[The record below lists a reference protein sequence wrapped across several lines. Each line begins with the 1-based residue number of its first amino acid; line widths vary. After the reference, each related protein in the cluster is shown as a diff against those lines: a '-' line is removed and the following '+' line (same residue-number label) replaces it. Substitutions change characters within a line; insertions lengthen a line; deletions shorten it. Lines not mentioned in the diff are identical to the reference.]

1 MKSLKVMA
9 QELNLVCSYI
19 FSDLQCP
26 KKKKKKK
33 QQLSQYFKIW
43 ENLCKN
49 VKNQSN

>member
-19 FSDLQCP
+19 FSYLQCP
-26 KKKKKKK
+26 KKKKKK

>member
-26 KKKKKKK
+26 KKNKTK
-33 QQLSQYFKIW
+33 LSQYFKIW

-49 VKNQSN
+49 MKNQSN

>member
-9 QELNLVCSYI
+9 LELNLVCSYI

-26 KKKKKKK
+26 KKKKTK
-33 QQLSQYFKIW
+33 LSQYFKIW

-49 VKNQSN
+49 MKNQSN